1 MSVGGGNWRVVAGVV
16 AATLVPASALLI
28 GFPHRTD
35 YAGHFLAGA
44 GGTAGL
50 LALVVAGFGGRPW
63 LVVTTT
69 MSAVLLGVATE
80 ATVFRIAIFDP
91 VDLGVQSLGAVIVG
105 SGVVGMTRS
114 LAAGAAMAAVGG
126 ALLIAGFWL
135 AFA

>member
-1 MSVGGGNWRVVAGVV
+1 M

-28 GFPHRTD
+28 GLPHRTD

-69 MSAVLLGVATE
+69 VSAVLLGVATE

-91 VDLGVQSLGAVIVG
+91 VDLGMQSLGAVIVG

-126 ALLIAGFWL
+126 ALLIPGFWL